1 MDQSNKQTSNYD
13 APSDNNNGFNT
24 YAFSYMDF
32 MQSEIDG
39 SSTEFLRNCG
49 FILPDASFLDTA
61 SSSSHVDPLAYQPV
75 MSHDSLPKH
84 LNNSILGQA
93 LNLPQRNHRN
103 HAASEPQISLADD
116 ILNNFPIG
124 HVVQDIAPVCSSQ
137 IPASVPR
144 GTYTVKVFFRPDCM
158 EAKYADWTVAE
169 KLAGR
174 RVVKFNAEVM
184 VSNSEDIVKR
194 IMVDCE
200 PAIDSHL
207 RQCQSNECY
216 ISCIRTTYLEDFH
229 ITSSD
234 IIRLLECI
242 MSTKF
247 SQEQKTRMRRNI
259 QSLRPSPITRHTH
272 ESLFKT
278 ITAFTN
284 PVALHTKKEINIFL
298 WSSVQIAIS
307 KLSNRFTGS

>member
-1 MDQSNKQTSNYD
+1 MDQSNKQANHYNT
-13 APSDNNNGFNT
+13 PSDNNNEFNL

-32 MQSEIDG
+32 MQSGVD
-39 SSTEFLRNCG
+39 SSVTEFLRNCG
-49 FILPDASFLDTA
+49 FILPDASFPDIA
-61 SSSSHVDPLAYQPV
+61 SSSSHLDPLTNQPV
-75 MSHDSLPKH
+75 MGNDSLSKH
-84 LNNSILGQA
+84 ANNSILGQA
-93 LNLPQRNHRN
+93 LNFPQRNHRD
-103 HAASEPQISLADD
+103 HEAREPQVSLVDD
-116 ILNNFPIG
+116 ILYNFPAD
-124 HVVQDIAPVCSSQ
+124 HVVQDIAPVYSSQ
-137 IPASVPR
+137 IPASEPR

-158 EAKYADWTVAE
+158 ETRYTDWTVDE

-174 RVVKFNAEVM
+174 RVVRFSAEVM
-184 VSNSEDIVKR
+184 GFNSEDSVKR

-200 PAIDSHL
+200 PVLDFHS
-207 RQCQSNECY
+207 RQYRWNECY

-259 QSLRPSPITRHTH
+259 QSLRPIPITRHTH

-298 WSSVQIAIS
+298 WSSVQHAIL
-307 KLSNRFTGS
+307 KLSNRFTGN